1 MKKIL
6 LLFIPLTF
14 FFSCDPDDE
23 SENTSYNCIGDEC
36 FTANE
41 GDGQYNTLTECLIV
55 CGNENISYN
64 CINNECYSADGG
76 SGQYATLDDCL
87 NNCDCPNVGCGLE
100 NVYAVDTVLN
110 DVIILPY
117 SGYYNNDCECVSLGC
132 TDPNACN
139 FREEFTIDDG
149 SCVYTGDMMLPP
161 TTIIGFDPEDFGGV
175 TTDVSIVVHPGC
187 ELITQACQCCRD
199 YDDIDEYP
207 MQLQFYEYSC
217 EEAVN
222 LYGCDY
228 LFGDEGVPLGAFC
241 QSTCYGC
248 VFDIK
253 DTVTFTYID
262 MVSASITNYL
272 QINYDSLNAHLGT
285 NYTSPY
291 QMNLK

>member
-1 MKKIL
+1 VKRL
-6 LLFIPLTF
+6 LLLLIPLVF
-14 FFSCDPDDE
+14 LLGCDPDDE
-23 SENTSYNCIGDEC
+23 SENTSYNCVNDEC

-87 NNCDCPNVGCGLE
+87 NNCDCPNVGCGIE
-100 NVYAVDTVLN
+100 NLIAIDSVSN
-110 DVIILPY
+110 MIFELPY

-161 TTIIGFDPEDFGGV
+161 TAIPDAFDEFGNNF
-175 TTDVSIVVHPGC
+175 DLLAHPGC
-187 ELITQACQCCRD
+187 ERITQGCHCCRD
-199 YDDIDEYP
+199 YDDTDQFP
-207 MQLQFYEYSC
+207 FQLQFYEYSC

-228 LFGDEGVPLGAFC
+228 LFGDEEFPLGAFC

-248 VFDIK
+248 VL
-253 DTVTFTYID
+253 DTVDINTFIYID
-262 MVSASITNYL
+262 MVNASITNYL

-285 NYTSPY
+285 SYTSPY
-291 QMNLK
+291 QMYLK